1 MVVFRWMMTTAKR
14 ALFQEPRPGKM
25 SGWLYYV
32 LAGVGVSVGCLIM
45 VDGLFFSDFSVVGG
59 ATWSPT
65 WFLLGLIFTL
75 RFSAELLP
83 KGWIVLAGWL
93 RVGSLLAGV
102 TGLLLIFL
110 F

>member
-1 MVVFRWMMTTAKR
+1 MMTTAKR
-14 ALFQEPRPGKM
+14 AFFQEPRPGKM
-25 SGWLYYV
+25 SGGWLCYV
-32 LAGVGVSVGCLIM
+32 VAGFGVTVGCLIM
-45 VDGLFFSDFSVVGG
+45 VDGLFFSDFSAAGG

-65 WFLLGLIFTL
+65 WFLFGLMGTL

-83 KGWIVLAGWL
+83 KGWISPVGWL

-102 TGLLLIFL
+102 TGLVLIFL

>member
-1 MVVFRWMMTTAKR
+1 MMTTVKR
-14 ALFQEPRPGKM
+14 AFSQEPRPGKM

-32 LAGVGVSVGCLIM
+32 MAGVGVSVGCLIM
-45 VDGLFFSDFSVVGG
+45 ADGLFFSDFSVVGG

-65 WFLLGLIFTL
+65 WFLFGLMFTL
-75 RFSAELLP
+75 RFSAKLLP
-83 KGWIVLAGWL
+83 KGRIAPAGWL

>member
-1 MVVFRWMMTTAKR
+1 MVGFRWMMTTAKR
-14 ALFQEPRPGKM
+14 AFFQEPRSGKM
-25 SGWLYYV
+25 GGWLYYV
-32 LAGVGVSVGCLIM
+32 VAGFGGIVGCLIM

-59 ATWSPT
+59 ATWSPM
-65 WFLLGLIFTL
+65 WFLFGLMGTL

-83 KGWIVLAGWL
+83 KAWISAATWL

-102 TGLLLIFL
+102 MGLVLIFL